1 MSFVPGSAGHTTQA
15 PPRWAL
21 EGALNPTVLRL
32 HVSVELTRETIVT
45 CPPGRPPIPIDLLLG
60 VGGVRSVD
68 LHRYRVRLNLG
79 PGGGRASVT
88 SAVTALLREAWGDPV
103 PLPPEPDLRAFA
115 LTRSGPRVVAES
127 PMMAAASGEPVLAR
141 VFAVTGV
148 VEVVAGADLALVK
161 LGRLFGWDVPTGQ
174 AVAAAV
180 RSTGGSPSAG
190 LV

>member
-1 MSFVPGSAGHTTQA
+1 MVSLVPDSAGRTTQA

-32 HVSVELTRETIVT
+32 HVSVELTSETILT
-45 CPPGRPPIPIDLLLG
+45 CPPGYPPAPIDLLLG
-60 VGGVRSVD
+60 VRGVRSVD

-88 SAVTALLREAWGDPV
+88 SAVTALLRDAWGDPV

-115 LTRSGPRVVAES
+115 LARSGPRVVAES
-127 PMMAAASGEPVLAR
+127 PVMAAASGEPVLAG

-148 VEVVAGADLALVK
+148 VEAIAGADLALVK
-161 LGRLFGWDVPTGQ
+161 LGRLFGWDVQTGE

-180 RSTGGSPSAG
+180 RSASRSPSG
-190 LV
+190 